1 MPWSRKT
8 VSRAIHALR
17 ATLYTEVYPLPE
29 ADLAQLAY
37 FFETRD
43 AFDAAR
49 NLIHPPIPDTPG
61 RNAYRQEILRWQIL
75 WAKSTP
81 VLQYEDSG
89 EVLRIEDTRPIAPE
103 RHTTVEGLGRD
114 IMLLLDEE
122 ASARP
127 HICKR
132 LNIEKGVAAAAVN
145 EVIDAMIDAKLL
157 VEIDGKVV
165 NLVLAGPIAPMALPW
180 SKLLELSDAATEPE
194 IEPA

>member
-1 MPWSRKT
+1 M
-8 VSRAIHALR
+8 
-17 ATLYTEVYPLPE
+17 YTEVYPLPE

-89 EVLRIEDTRPIAPE
+89 EVLRIEDTRPIAPK

-114 IMLLLDEE
+114 LMLLLDED
-122 ASARP
+122 ASARA

-132 LNIEKGVAAAAVN
+132 LAAEKGVAASAVN
-145 EVIDAMIDAKLL
+145 EVIDALIEAKLL
-157 VEIDGKVV
+157 VEIDGKVI
-165 NLVLAGPIAPMALPW
+165 NLVLAGPVAPLPVSW
-180 SKLLELSDAATEPE
+180 PKLIELSDKAAEAE
-194 IEPA
+194 VEPA